1 MSHILYQIL
10 KIILSTFKKHNEI
23 FKKHN
28 EKIDNPLIRIYVNKI
43 KKIKNKKK
51 ELHLKLKQDIYYL
64 ELLTPER
71 MKLLRST
78 ENKITKDKN
87 G

>member
-28 EKIDNPLIRIYVNKI
+28 EKIDNPLMRIYVNKI
-43 KKIKNKKK
+43 EKK
-51 ELHLKLKQDIYYL
+51 ELHLKLKQDI
-64 ELLTPER
+64 TW
-71 MKLLRST
+71 SF
-78 ENKITKDKN
+78 
-87 G
+87 